1 MFKSLKGRKIMP
13 EQKKKDHI
21 LEAASHCFARYGFA
35 KTTMDD
41 IARMVGLNKAS
52 LYYYYK
58 NKEAIFCEIILQEKE
73 NFLSSLKKKINTIS
87 VWHEKIQAYI
97 LERERHFQK
106 QVNLHKLSIKTSRQ
120 LAFQPFFR
128 DLVKRFNI
136 REAQMIREILDQA
149 MATKQIRKINTL
161 KTAGIILCVANGIKQ
176 QQMLLEKDNLNLTQ
190 FDFKKIEKDT
200 RFAISLMLKG
210 LIV

>member
-1 MFKSLKGRKIMP
+1 MP
-13 EQKKKDHI
+13 EKKKQDHI

-58 NKEAIFCEIILQEKE
+58 NKDAIFCEIIQQEKE
-73 NFLSSLKKKINTIS
+73 IFLSSLKKKVDTIII
-87 VWHEKIQAYI
+87 WHEKIQIYI
-97 LERERHFQK
+97 LERERYFQK
-106 QVNLHKLSIKTSRQ
+106 QVNLHKLSIKTSKQ
-120 LAFQPFFR
+120 LAFQPLFR
-128 DLVKRFNI
+128 DLVNRFNI
-136 REAQMIREILDQA
+136 RETQMIREILDQA
-149 MATKQIRKINTL
+149 IQTKQIQKIDTQ

-176 QQMLLEKDNLNLTQ
+176 QQMLLEKDNLNLAQ

-200 RFAISLMLKG
+200 RFAISLILKG
-210 LIV
+210 LAVQNN

>member
-1 MFKSLKGRKIMP
+1 LKGRKIMP